1 MGAIIGGRY
10 NVVSSLGRGGMGE
23 VFLAEDLVL
32 GRQVAVKQILA
43 EPSEQSDV
51 AAQRLIR
58 EARSAALIHHPNV
71 VTVHD
76 FITEGDHAYI
86 VMEYVAAPNLAQIIA
101 ATGGIPPE
109 RARRAGLHVAAA
121 LAAAHR
127 LGIVHRDVKPSNIL
141 LDDHGVAKLTDFGVA
156 RTTGDT
162 GLTQTGHMIGSVAY
176 MPPEVARGAQG
187 DSASDVYSLGAT
199 LFAAIEGRPPFAR
212 SGEASTSVSM
222 LVRLVTENAPSADHA
237 GALTEVIA
245 AMLAAEPEARP
256 TAQQVYER
264 LRGLSVPAATH
275 SPPLAEPSRIP
286 VPPATAAEPPTPDPA
301 TAASAGVDAATAASA
316 ADEESL
322 VTLLRPA
329 PPTAAGSEDL
339 LDSDKTRLRTPT
351 PASTPAI
358 TPSPDV
364 AEVADRG
371 DGSMVSAVSRPTSGA
386 PSAPGP
392 PTSASSLRPLT
403 TLIAS
408 PQPAPAVPGTA
419 EALKARR
426 RREGKK
432 FLLIGLAGL
441 AVIGVMTEVVI
452 PYLMSSAL
460 EAAPAI
466 VSSTDSSDGLPT
478 PVSTPTPTR
487 FNAKDYSGTAV
498 IECTGK
504 IDSMDA
510 EAIDGVLEVSLSF
523 SSSLKMDDYAFV
535 DLDVDGDGERD
546 WMVFVS
552 PDSDFGLSKDS
563 DDDFYARGTVDGSL
577 DGKAL
582 QLSVPLTKLKPKQPV
597 GVWAYRKSD
606 ADDPTGECSFGSMVL
621 VE

>member
-10 NVVSSLGRGGMGE
+10 KVVSSLGRGGMGE

-76 FITEGDHAYI
+76 LITEGDHAYI

-156 RTTGDT
+156 RATGDT

-176 MPPEVARGAQG
+176 MAPEVARGAQG
-187 DSASDVYSLGAT
+187 DDASDVYSLGAT

-222 LVRLVTENAPSADHA
+222 LVRLVTENAPSATHA
-237 GALTEVIA
+237 GALTELIA

-264 LRGLSVPAATH
+264 LRGLAAPATTASPAPVVAEAGRTQAPPAA
-275 SPPLAEPSRIP
+275 
-286 VPPATAAEPPTPDPA
+286 PADPA
-301 TAASAGVDAATAASA
+301 TTDPAAAAPPAAAA
-316 ADEESL
+316 ADDESL
-322 VTLLRPA
+322 ATLLRAA
-329 PPTAAGSEDL
+329 PPSVVGSDDL

-351 PASTPAI
+351 PASTPA
-358 TPSPDV
+358 TPSPGV
-364 AEVADRG
+364 APVADQGYR
-371 DGSMVSAVSRPTSGA
+371 SVMLAASRATSGA
-386 PSAPGP
+386 ASSSKP
-392 PTSASSLRPLT
+392 PTDASSVRPLT
-403 TLIAS
+403 TLISS

-419 EALKARR
+419 ESLKASR
-426 RREGKK
+426 RREMKK

-441 AVIGVMTEVVI
+441 AVIGVTTEVVI
-452 PYLMSSAL
+452 PYLMNSAL
-460 EAAPAI
+460 AATPAI
-466 VSSTDSSDGLPT
+466 VSSTDSEAVLPS
-478 PVSTPTPTR
+478 PVSSPTATK
-487 FNAKDYSGTAV
+487 FNAKTYSGKAAAM
-498 IECTGK
+498 CYAK
-504 IDSMDA
+504 IYSMYA
-510 EAIDGVLEVSLSF
+510 EARDGTLEVSLSF
-523 SSSLKMDDYAFV
+523 SSSLKEDWASV
-535 DLDVDGDGERD
+535 ELDVDGDYEAD
-546 WMVFVS
+546 WNVS
-552 PDSDFGLSKDS
+552 LDRNNGFGLAKVS
-563 DDDFYARGTVDGSL
+563 DDHPFARGTMEGSL
-577 DGKAL
+577 NGKEVSV
-582 QLSVPLTKLKPKQPV
+582 SVPLAKLKPKRPV
-597 GVWAYRKSD
+597 GVSAYRVSG
-606 ADDPTGECSFGSMVL
+606 ADGEIAGQCSMVT